1 MERWREDVQKWWS
14 LSSSSSSSHHSDP
27 YGKDPFNTLNWSYA
41 CTCVVRDYWA
51 AKRQRKRRLCM
62 GFSLIHGF
70 VSSRDSAIEIGS
82 GNRPAI
88 YENVPCYWFQLFTET
103 WLQVSTRDISFY
115 QEKKLDDAAGTG
127 RTSWYFG
134 RRGFIFSFG
143 RKINGGVGKV
153 WVLAGTFPEDIS
165 SFVNLPFLILAAQS
179 LHMEFFD
186 NYYAKPPVFLFE
198 ETSPPL
204 FLIFPSKRIA
214 YDLSSAAVLLFHF
227 LCLLFF

>member
-1 MERWREDVQKWWS
+1 M
-14 LSSSSSSSHHSDP
+14 
-27 YGKDPFNTLNWSYA
+27 
-41 CTCVVRDYWA
+41 
-51 AKRQRKRRLCM
+51 
-62 GFSLIHGF
+62 
-70 VSSRDSAIEIGS
+70 
-82 GNRPAI
+82 
-88 YENVPCYWFQLFTET
+88 
-103 WLQVSTRDISFY
+103 
-115 QEKKLDDAAGTG
+115 
-127 RTSWYFG
+127 
-134 RRGFIFSFG
+134 
-143 RKINGGVGKV
+143 
-153 WVLAGTFPEDIS
+153 LAGTFPEDIS